1 MGLKFGELTRP
12 DQRMWEVET
21 HQESQAFSRANIR
34 LLCLSSTHTA
44 NRAWQWAYTGTENIK
59 TVVSPVTLQSRVTG
73 FDSLYP
79 VIETV
84 RNCDHHRHFPSRGTL
99 ERACS
104 IFVVRKTQWGVFKHV
119 QLSNPLSVILMCHKA
134 VFHVF
139 PLFHSSQA
147 CCKWIPHVAQASE
160 KKQSD
165 LVSHPAAVQ
174 AADGDPGPALPALTL
189 HFLQSWLMTLS
200 LGSASASGLGC
211 SSLSQETSTPFTA
224 LLKWPG
230 RLNPPWPRS
239 YPSWG
244 MWCHEIINKSWF
256 FFSLLRANLY
266 LRL

>member
-1 MGLKFGELTRP
+1 MG
-12 DQRMWEVET
+12 EVVT

-44 NRAWQWAYTGTENIK
+44 NQAWQWAYTGTKKHQN
-59 TVVSPVTLQSRVTG
+59 SGFSVTLESRVTG

-84 RNCDHHRHFPSRGTL
+84 RNCDHHRHFPSRGTR
-99 ERACS
+99 ERASS

-119 QLSNPLSVILMCHKA
+119 QLSNPLCHPD
-134 VFHVF
+134 VSQSCF
-139 PLFHSSQA
+139 PCSPPSFHSSQA

-160 KKQSD
+160 KEPSD

-174 AADGDPGPALPALTL
+174 AADGDPGPASPALTL

-230 RLNPPWPRS
+230 KLNPRGPASILTEGCGVTRS
-239 YPSWG
+239 SSKV
-244 MWCHEIINKSWF
+244 EF
-256 FFSLLRANLY
+256 FFFFRSLS
-266 LRL
+266 